1 MIDEVTDEE
10 LKAEL
15 YRSLKE
21 KNCDRFLH
29 LLEEAKK
36 GLKNQNKNL
45 YMFNLCISK
54 ISCNKVLKHKKSFT
68 VMSIQLSIIHM

>member
-21 KNCDRFLH
+21 NNCDRFLH

-36 GLKNQNKNL
+36 GL
-45 YMFNLCISK
+45 F
-54 ISCNKVLKHKKSFT
+54 F
-68 VMSIQLSIIHM
+68 

>member
-1 MIDEVTDEE
+1 MVDEVTDEE

-21 KNCDRFLH
+21 KNCDRFLN

-36 GLKNQNKNL
+36 GFFLIRINL
-45 YMFNLCISK
+45 ICLIY
-54 ISCNKVLKHKKSFT
+54 V
-68 VMSIQLSIIHM
+68 